1 MAVLTPVQRAR
12 VRRVEALIRV
22 AAPALDLLLFA
33 GDRLS
38 RVAGRNQIDPEPAR
52 RPGARRQCAH
62 ADRRATRA
70 DRLTMAAATTED
82 VLRWEARQAPR
93 AAAAAAASA
102 VLVIGSGIATAALFN
117 DAPTSGLVDSL
128 ARAGRAGG
136 VGDLPSLRTPYYE
149 FYDDRAGT
157 VLLTAVARGL
167 GFVAVAFML
176 VYLGLA
182 VQNRS
187 EGFRR
192 MWIYVSLAGGLLGA
206 IATIM
211 FTIGTSAEISS
222 FLDGPRTV
230 DRAADIG
237 DSSVLVTAQLIGIP
251 GTQAI
256 GLASLALGLGWV
268 VICLNAMRVGLLT
281 RFMGVLGIICG
292 ALIVLPILSPLPIV
306 QTFWLGAMAL
316 LLLGRWPNG
325 LPPAWSTGEA
335 TPWPSQQERA
345 RGARRRGCRARAGA
359 RSGARDRRRRR
370 PRSPVFPEEE
380 A

>member
-1 MAVLTPVQRAR
+1 
-12 VRRVEALIRV
+12 V
-22 AAPALDLLLFA
+22 AESSTD
-33 GDRLS
+33 
-38 RVAGRNQIDPEPAR
+38 
-52 RPGARRQCAH
+52 
-62 ADRRATRA
+62 
-70 DRLTMAAATTED
+70 D
-82 VLRWEARQAPR
+82 VLRWEARQGPR
-93 AAAAAAASA
+93 AAAAAAVSA
-102 VLVIGSGIATAALFN
+102 VFVIGSGIATAAVFN
-117 DAPTSGLVDSL
+117 NAPAAGLAESL
-128 ARAGRAGG
+128 ERAGREGG
-136 VGDLPSLRTPYYE
+136 TGIGGLPSLRTPYFE

-157 VLLTAVARGL
+157 VLLTALARGL

-182 VQNRS
+182 VRNRS

-192 MWIYVSLAGGLLGA
+192 MWIYVALAGGLLGA
-206 IATIM
+206 IATIL

-237 DSSVLVTAQLIGIP
+237 DSSLLVTAQLIGIP

-325 LPPAWSTGEA
+325 VPPAWVTGEA
-335 TPWPSQQERA
+335 QPWPTQQEA
-345 RGARRRGCRARAGA
+345 RDA
-359 RSGARDRRRRR
+359 RSRASEPEPDPEPETRSGDGRAHPASRKKKRKRR
-370 PRSPVFPEEE
+370 

>member
-1 MAVLTPVQRAR
+1 MA
-12 VRRVEALIRV
+12 
-22 AAPALDLLLFA
+22 
-33 GDRLS
+33 
-38 RVAGRNQIDPEPAR
+38 EP
-52 RPGARRQCAH
+52 
-62 ADRRATRA
+62 
-70 DRLTMAAATTED
+70 TTED
-82 VLRWEARQAPR
+82 VLRWEARQGPR
-93 AAAAAAASA
+93 AAAAAVASA
-102 VLVIGSGIATAALFN
+102 LLVIGSGIATAALFN
-117 DAPTSGLVDSL
+117 DAPVTGLADSL
-128 ARAGRAGG
+128 ARAGEAGG

-149 FYDDRAGT
+149 YYDDRAGS
-157 VLLTAVARGL
+157 VLLTALARGI

-182 VQNRS
+182 VRNRS

-206 IATIM
+206 IATVM

-222 FLDGPRTV
+222 FLDGPRSV

-256 GLASLALGLGWV
+256 GIASLALGLGWV

-325 LPPAWSTGEA
+325 VPPAWTTGEA
-335 TPWPSQQERA
+335 QPWPSQQEVRE
-345 RGARRRGCRARAGA
+345 ARRRAAQPEPEPDPEPESRAGDG
-359 RSGARDRRRRR
+359 RQHPSSRKKKRKRR
-370 PRSPVFPEEE
+370 

>member
-1 MAVLTPVQRAR
+1 MA
-12 VRRVEALIRV
+12 E
-22 AAPALDLLLFA
+22 
-33 GDRLS
+33 
-38 RVAGRNQIDPEPAR
+38 
-52 RPGARRQCAH
+52 
-62 ADRRATRA
+62 
-70 DRLTMAAATTED
+70 TTKED
-82 VLRWEARQAPR
+82 VLRWEARQGPR
-93 AAAAAAASA
+93 AAAAALASA

-117 DAPTSGLVDSL
+117 DAPVTGAVDSL
-128 ARAGRAGG
+128 ARAGASGG

-149 FYDDRAGT
+149 FYDERAVS
-157 VLLTAVARGL
+157 VLLTAFARGI
-167 GFVAVAFML
+167 GFIAVAFML

-187 EGFRR
+187 KAFRR
-192 MWIYVSLAGGLLGA
+192 MWVYVVLAGGVLGA

-230 DRAADIG
+230 DRAGDIG

-256 GLASLALGLGWV
+256 GLSSLALGLGWV

-306 QTFWLGAMAL
+306 QTFWLAAMAL

-325 LPPAWSTGEA
+325 LPPAWTTGEA
-335 TPWPSQQERA
+335 TPWPSQQELRE
-345 RGARRRGCRARAGA
+345 ARRRDAASEPEPDPEPVSHGTDGRAHPSSNKRKK
-359 RSGARDRRRRR
+359 RKKRT
-370 PRSPVFPEEE
+370 
-380 A
+380 

>member
-1 MAVLTPVQRAR
+1 MALP
-12 VRRVEALIRV
+12 
-22 AAPALDLLLFA
+22 PK
-33 GDRLS
+33 
-38 RVAGRNQIDPEPAR
+38 
-52 RPGARRQCAH
+52 
-62 ADRRATRA
+62 
-70 DRLTMAAATTED
+70 ED
-82 VLRWEARQAPR
+82 VLRWEARQGPR
-93 AAAAAAASA
+93 AAAAALASA

-117 DAPTSGLVDSL
+117 DAPVTGAVDSL
-128 ARAGRAGG
+128 ARAGASGG

-149 FYDDRAGT
+149 FYDERAVS
-157 VLLTAVARGL
+157 VLLTAFARGI

-182 VQNRS
+182 VRNRS
-187 EGFRR
+187 EAFRR
-192 MWIYVSLAGGLLGA
+192 TWVYVALAGGVLGA
-206 IATIM
+206 IATVM

-230 DRAADIG
+230 DRAGDIG

-256 GLASLALGLGWV
+256 GLSSLALGLGWV

-335 TPWPSQQERA
+335 TPWPSQQELRE
-345 RGARRRGCRARAGA
+345 ARRRRATPEPEPEPDPEPESNGADGRAHPSSNK
-359 RSGARDRRRRR
+359 RKKRKKRT
-370 PRSPVFPEEE
+370 
-380 A
+380 